1 MVEEKG
7 LPEAVA
13 DRIGEYVRLN
23 GSEEL
28 VEKLLADPALTK
40 VKSAVE
46 GLEAMKLMLKYSRL
60 LGAEKNILFDLSLA
74 RGLDYYTGI
83 IYEAILL
90 GKKNKR
96 NVILLLRERVLG
108 DSSVDGGDV
117 SVGSIAGGGRYDNLV
132 GMFDTKHK
140 KVPCVGVSVGIE
152 RIFAVIENKLTANS
166 GKVRTTEV
174 EVFVA
179 SAQKNLLEHRM
190 SLCKELWEEGFKVT
204 KQMFCLSQACNKRC
218 VVFRSSSLIERIR
231 SCSISYSTA
240 RSSGYR

>member
-90 GKKNKR
+90 GKHYNRK
-96 NVILLLRERVLG
+96 VILLLRE
-108 DSSVDGGDV
+108 S
-117 SVGSIAGGGRYDNLV
+117 
-132 GMFDTKHK
+132 
-140 KVPCVGVSVGIE
+140 
-152 RIFAVIENKLTANS
+152 
-166 GKVRTTEV
+166 
-174 EVFVA
+174 
-179 SAQKNLLEHRM
+179 
-190 SLCKELWEEGFKVT
+190 
-204 KQMFCLSQACNKRC
+204 
-218 VVFRSSSLIERIR
+218 FR
-231 SCSISYSTA
+231 
-240 RSSGYR
+240 